1 MYISVFLENGIR
13 LTTYKSNRPGRPKVA
28 WSSFRGGPSR
38 KALSVM
44 GPAILAS
51 EGVFPPDKKEQFGR
65 FWIQTAEYELT
76 FFQAIV

>member
-1 MYISVFLENGIR
+1 MYISVCLENGVR